1 MEYMIKELPE
11 DERPRE
17 RLKKYG
23 ISALSD
29 IELLAIII
37 RCGTKN
43 KNAIDIAREILVN
56 YNLNDLVHIS
66 LNKIAS
72 INGIGEA
79 KGITIL
85 ASLELGRRS
94 LITTDL
100 NKVQVKSS
108 MDVYNLYYKDM
119 CYLKQEKL
127 LAIFLDTNK
136 YIISSKVILIG
147 TVNASTVH
155 PRDIFRE
162 AIDVNAVSIIIMHNH
177 PTGEVEPS
185 YNDDVFTNKLVSLGK
200 MLGIEVIDH
209 LIIGNNR
216 YYSYNEKWNGM
227 HG

>member
-72 INGIGEA
+72 IIAG
-79 KGITIL
+79 
-85 ASLELGRRS
+85 
-94 LITTDL
+94 
-100 NKVQVKSS
+100 
-108 MDVYNLYYKDM
+108 
-119 CYLKQEKL
+119 
-127 LAIFLDTNK
+127 
-136 YIISSKVILIG
+136 
-147 TVNASTVH
+147 
-155 PRDIFRE
+155 
-162 AIDVNAVSIIIMHNH
+162 
-177 PTGEVEPS
+177 
-185 YNDDVFTNKLVSLGK
+185 
-200 MLGIEVIDH
+200 
-209 LIIGNNR
+209 
-216 YYSYNEKWNGM
+216 
-227 HG
+227 

>member
-23 ISALSD
+23 ISALND

-94 LITTDL
+94 LITNDL
-100 NKVQVKSS
+100 NKVQIKSS

-127 LAIFLDTNK
+127 LAIF
-136 YIISSKVILIG
+136 
-147 TVNASTVH
+147 
-155 PRDIFRE
+155 
-162 AIDVNAVSIIIMHNH
+162 
-177 PTGEVEPS
+177 
-185 YNDDVFTNKLVSLGK
+185 
-200 MLGIEVIDH
+200 
-209 LIIGNNR
+209 
-216 YYSYNEKWNGM
+216 
-227 HG
+227 